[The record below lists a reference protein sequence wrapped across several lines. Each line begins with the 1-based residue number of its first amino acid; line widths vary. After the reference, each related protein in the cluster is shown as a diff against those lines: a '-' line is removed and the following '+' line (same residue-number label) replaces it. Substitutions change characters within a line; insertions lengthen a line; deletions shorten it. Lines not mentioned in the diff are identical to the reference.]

1 MTIARDERAALVST
15 LRSVGPDAPTLC
27 EGWTTRDLT
36 AHMIVREY
44 RLDAMPGIL
53 VPAFAGRT
61 QTAQDQAA
69 HDDWDAMLAK
79 FAAGPPLYSPLKL
92 VDRFAN
98 VTEMFV
104 HHEDVRRAGGPWQPR
119 DLDPATE
126 KAIRVPLK
134 AMGKRAIAKSPA
146 TVEMITTD
154 GQKVATGGRGPQVTV
169 TGDPLELLMFA
180 FGRHETLVEYAGD
193 ADAVAAVKSAKRG
206 L

>member
-15 LRSVGPDAPTLC
+15 LHSVGPDAPTLC

-53 VPAFAGRT
+53 ITALAGRT
-61 QTAQDQAA
+61 QSAQDRAA
-69 HDDWDAMLAK
+69 RDDWEAMLAK

-104 HHEDVRRAGGPWQPR
+104 HHEDVRRAGGPWDPR
-119 DLDPATE
+119 SLDPATE
-126 KAIRVPLK
+126 KAIRAPLK
-134 AMGKRAIAKSPA
+134 AIGKRAIAKSPA
-146 TVEMITTD
+146 AVELITTD
-154 GQKVATGGRGPQVTV
+154 GEKVATGGRGAQVTV
-169 TGDPLELLMFA
+169 TGDPLELLLFA

-193 ADAVAAVKSAKRG
+193 ADAVAAVKSAERG
-206 L
+206 F

>member
-104 HHEDVRRAGGPWQPR
+104 HHEDVRRAGGP
-119 DLDPATE
+119 
-126 KAIRVPLK
+126 
-134 AMGKRAIAKSPA
+134 
-146 TVEMITTD
+146 
-154 GQKVATGGRGPQVTV
+154 
-169 TGDPLELLMFA
+169 
-180 FGRHETLVEYAGD
+180 
-193 ADAVAAVKSAKRG
+193 
-206 L
+206 